1 MSIDVEKSIRDG
13 KTHSTQVVSLNS
25 TDSNI
30 SVRMLKEEAHTQKM
44 ADAAV
49 GLGSDNRRSQRSV
62 EAEGD
67 QAMKDVER

>member
-1 MSIDVEKSIRDG
+1 MSIDEEKSIRDG
-13 KTHSTQVVSLNS
+13 KTQSTRVVSMNS
-25 TDSNI
+25 TDSDI

-49 GLGSDNRRSQRSV
+49 GLGSDGRRSQRSA

-67 QAMKDVER
+67 EAMKDVEG